1 MVENLKM
8 YDDLFWLSA
17 GWIYLVHV
25 SSISDKSQIDLP
37 ARSRQVPHFK
47 MLKIWK
53 GGFFNSMDQKLVGN
67 LLMFVDVEQFIFYS
81 V

>member
-1 MVENLKM
+1 MVPHLSIVQSPVPENTKM

-37 ARSRQVPHFK
+37 ARSRQVPHF
-47 MLKIWK
+47 
-53 GGFFNSMDQKLVGN
+53 
-67 LLMFVDVEQFIFYS
+67 
-81 V
+81 